1 MAALN
6 ILEEEKVGCLENE
19 DLYDDLDK
27 EDIRKL
33 KSADLIREIYIKEKK
48 LNQLSLFYFLKII
61 LKIRQIRQEWN
72 RKQMI
77 F

>member
-1 MAALN
+1 MN

-48 LNQLSLFYFLKII
+48 TKPAVIVLFSKNHLK
-61 LKIRQIRQEWN
+61 N
-72 RKQMI
+72 
-77 F
+77 